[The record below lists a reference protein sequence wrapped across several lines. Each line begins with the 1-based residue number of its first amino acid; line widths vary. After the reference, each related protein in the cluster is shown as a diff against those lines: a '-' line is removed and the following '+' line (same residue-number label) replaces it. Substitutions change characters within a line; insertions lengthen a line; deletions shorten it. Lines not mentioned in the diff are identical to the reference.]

1 MRLYRCGEPPSLLR
15 MPEPTAPP
23 QEFSVAST
31 PYGLQGKLLVA
42 TPHIGDPL
50 FEKSVI
56 YMCLHGEDGA
66 MGVVDATAIAPP
78 PKCWRTSPSTLT

>member
-1 MRLYRCGEPPSLLR
+1 MR

-42 TPHIGDPL
+42 TPHIGDPP
-50 FEKSVI
+50 V
-56 YMCLHGEDGA
+56 
-66 MGVVDATAIAPP
+66 GVVEGVV
-78 PKCWRTSPSTLT
+78 SQ